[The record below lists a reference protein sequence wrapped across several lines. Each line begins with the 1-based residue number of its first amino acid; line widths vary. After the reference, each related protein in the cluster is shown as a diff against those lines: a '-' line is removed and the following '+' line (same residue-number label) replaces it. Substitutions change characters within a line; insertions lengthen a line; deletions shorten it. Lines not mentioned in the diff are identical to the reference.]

1 MASIINVDNIR
12 AVGSST
18 TGITVDS
25 SGRVSL
31 PQIPCAVV
39 SLTTSNSQDTSN
51 PFGTTGA
58 DILFDAVTIN
68 QGSVYNSS
76 NGRFTA
82 PIAGIYELNVSFLKD
97 DDSGANTTRVD
108 IYKNGSLYNGAGRY
122 IFNEN
127 PNTYALT
134 SGTTLLDL
142 SANDYVTLRLGLG
155 GIYLDTDPYW
165 HSIVFKLVG

>member
-82 PIAGIYELNVSFLKD
+82 PIAGIYELNVTFLKD

-108 IYKNGSLYNGAGRY
+108 IYKNGSLYDGAGRY
-122 IFNEN
+122 IFTEN
-127 PNTYALT
+127 ITDYLLT

-155 GIYLDTDPYW
+155 GIYIDTDPYW